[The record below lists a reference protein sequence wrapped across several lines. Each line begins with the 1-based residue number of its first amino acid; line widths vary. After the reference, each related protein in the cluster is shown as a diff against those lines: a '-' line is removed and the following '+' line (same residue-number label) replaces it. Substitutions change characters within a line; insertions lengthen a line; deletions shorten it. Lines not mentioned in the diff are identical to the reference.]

1 VALRELPVDPLRL
14 KVASPLFD
22 SEVRRSNDH
31 ALITLVGELDTS
43 TAGTLYELLAQLAA
57 EGVRHIAL
65 NLAQLTFIDSTG
77 ISVVVTEHKRAESM
91 GGELIILSA
100 CPRVRRVFE
109 LTGLGDYLNL
119 RPVAVIT
126 PHVSPATS
134 VGTVKHVSVSPDV
147 IDTGPGR

>member
-1 VALRELPVDPLRL
+1 VALRELPVDPHRL
-14 KVASPLFD
+14 EVASQSFD

-43 TAGTLYELLAQLAA
+43 TAGTLYEQLAQLAA

-65 NLAQLTFIDSTG
+65 NLAELTFIDSTG

-91 GGELIILSA
+91 GGELIILSP

-119 RPVAVIT
+119 RPVTVTT
-126 PHVSPATS
+126 PGVSPAS
-134 VGTVKHVSVSPDV
+134 RGDTVKHISVSSDG
-147 IDTGPGR
+147 IETGSGR